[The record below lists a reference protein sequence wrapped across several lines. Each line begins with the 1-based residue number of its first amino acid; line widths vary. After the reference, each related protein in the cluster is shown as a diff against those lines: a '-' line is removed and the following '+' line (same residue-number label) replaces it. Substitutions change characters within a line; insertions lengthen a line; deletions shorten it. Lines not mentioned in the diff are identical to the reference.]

1 MTETIVQLKQVSKQY
16 SMLTS
21 QSKQLLSIFKSPE
34 KKPSFFALRDV
45 TFEVKKGETVGLIGL
60 NGSGKSTLSNI
71 LAGIILPTYGEMSI
85 CGEVSLLAIGAGLK
99 PTLSGIENIR
109 MKCLML
115 GYSTQEIEHMIP
127 AITEF
132 ADLQSFIHQPIK
144 RYSSGMKAR
153 LGFAIAVQ
161 IDPDILIIDEALAV
175 GDTTFYKKCTDK
187 IAEFQAAG
195 KTIFFVSHSLS
206 QVQNLCDRIIWI
218 HYGEVRLDGP
228 AQEVGLEYSKFV
240 HRYNK
245 LSKEDK
251 QAYQTN
257 LKKRQMNTIHGKDK
271 PTFASKK
278 EAKSYPLATI
288 MYLGSLWLLVLV
300 SAIFMESSHFAT
312 KVYEIIASFWN
323 FS

>member
-1 MTETIVQLKQVSKQY
+1 MPETIVHLKQVAKQY
-16 SMLTS
+16 SMLAS
-21 QSKQLLSIFKSPE
+21 QSKQLLSIFQPAE
-34 KKPSFFALRDV
+34 EKPSFFALRDV
-45 TFEVKKGETVGLIGL
+45 SFAVKKGETVGLIGL

-71 LAGIILPTYGEMSI
+71 LAGIILPTYGDMHI
-85 CGEVSLLAIGAGLK
+85 RGEVSLLAIGAGLK
-99 PTLSGIENIR
+99 PTLSGMENIR

-115 GYSTQEIEHMIP
+115 GYSTQEIEQMIP

-132 ADLQSFIHQPIK
+132 ADLQGFIHQPIK

-240 HRYNK
+240 HQYNK
-245 LSKEDK
+245 WSKEEK
-251 QAYQTN
+251 QAYQTEC
-257 LKKRQMNTIHGKDK
+257 KQRQMDTSLHQEQ
-271 PTFASKK
+271 PAYPSQK
-278 EAKSYPLATI
+278 EGTGSQRGTLW
-288 MYLGSLWLLVLV
+288 YLSALWILVLV
-300 SAIFMESSHFAT
+300 SAMLMESSHLAT